1 MTTLPSNPDELLDL
15 IEDIIFVD
23 LQDFSQLQ
31 LHDMARKRRLLD
43 VETEAKLISAD
54 YLWHSWPL
62 PPYVVDMF
70 TQQQ

>member
-31 LHDMARKRRLLD
+31 LHDMARIARHIARAAEEASRRRD
-43 VETEAKLISAD
+43 RSEAD
-54 YLWHSWPL
+54 HC
-62 PPYVVDMF
+62 
-70 TQQQ
+70 